1 MRSEPKQSPSDASS
15 IKTSDPD
22 SNTSKLIGVMSMKD
36 LPSESCKEKNN
47 FQVPTKRPLQL
58 YCSDLTPSVP
68 AALKSAKDV
77 SSVKRDSVAKKK
89 DNSVEKYLLAKA
101 FKMALLPGS
110 IASRLLKSPAKNV
123 AKSNKSA
130 EHEPQV
136 QSPITPDAP
145 INLVTRRSLSC
156 SSSPMHVEP
165 RDVSFQQKSPAS
177 LASLSPL
184 NSCKVLKAATE
195 IAQPT
200 ASRYFDSGVSPAGN
214 QLKQFKKVYPK
225 QFEKKF
231 ASLQQ
236 GIQLQMQQQQLL
248 QMHQR
253 HQMLYQQQNSSKQS
267 PGQTSSQNPPPYTQ
281 AAIEHLRN
289 AAALQFEISKK
300 PGSDPKMAGNL
311 MKKSSV
317 KQSANANQLYK
328 HPKPVNKARSSSHVA
343 GTRQG
348 CRKMQPVSELLARL
362 RGVSKDDIARMNSV
376 PNAGKRARRVHN
388 IVHIP
393 VSRFVFRLFVLIKF
407 VIS

>member
-15 IKTSDPD
+15 VKTSDPD
-22 SNTSKLIGVMSMKD
+22 SNTAKLIGVMSMKD

-47 FQVPTKRPLQL
+47 YQVPTKRPLQL
-58 YCSDLTPSVP
+58 YCSQLAPSVP
-68 AALKSAKDV
+68 AALKPSKEV
-77 SSVKRDSVAKKK
+77 SSVRRDSAAKKK
-89 DNSVEKYLLAKA
+89 DNCVEKYLLAKA

-110 IASRLLKSPAKNV
+110 IASRLLKSPAAK
-123 AKSNKSA
+123 KSNRSA
-130 EHEPQV
+130 EDEPQV
-136 QSPITPDAP
+136 ESPITPDAP

-156 SSSPMHVEP
+156 SSSPKHVES

-184 NSCKVLKAATE
+184 NSSKLLKAVATE

-200 ASRYFDSGVSPAGN
+200 ASRYLDSGGK
-214 QLKQFKKVYPK
+214 QLKQFKKVHPK

-231 ASLQQ
+231 ALQ

-248 QMHQR
+248 QLRQR
-253 HQMLYQQQNSSKQS
+253 HQLLYQQQNSSKQPLDQANS
-267 PGQTSSQNPPPYTQ
+267 LNPPPYTQ
-281 AAIEHLRN
+281 AAIEQLRN
-289 AAALQFEISKK
+289 AAALQFEITKK
-300 PGSDPKMAGNL
+300 AGSDQKMAGNV
-311 MKKSSV
+311 MKKSSM
-317 KQSANANQLYK
+317 KQSASANQLYK
-328 HPKPVNKARSSSHVA
+328 QPTKPVSKARSNSHAA
-343 GTRQG
+343 GGSRQG

-393 VSRFVFRLFVLIKF
+393 VSCVY
-407 VIS
+407 SC